1 MFIAFTAEAPC
12 VGCGRVHNEV
22 NIPSLSDRSIKDY
35 VRVIKHHL
43 YNMRDSTIF
52 THTDISGA
60 PGAGKG
66 DKNIFFI
73 SCTRSVLASAQDK
86 IHV

>member
-1 MFIAFTAEAPC
+1 M
-12 VGCGRVHNEV
+12 

-43 YNMRDSTIF
+43 YNMGDSTIF
-52 THTDISGA
+52 THTHISGA

-66 DKNIFFI
+66 DKNFFLFLA
-73 SCTRSVLASAQDK
+73 RSVLASAQDK

>member
-1 MFIAFTAEAPC
+1 MFITFTAEAPC

-43 YNMRDSTIF
+43 YNMRDSAVF
-52 THTDISGA
+52 THTHISGA

-66 DKNIFFI
+66 DKNSFLFLA
-73 SCTRSVLASAQDK
+73 RSVLASAQDK